1 MHQIFNTSKL
11 ASMISML
18 MATGDVAMPRAY
30 RHPPFG
36 SSSNTT
42 AADKRRAKKRKAI
55 IRARKSGHA

>member
-1 MHQIFNTSKL
+1 MHQIFNASKL
-11 ASMISML
+11 AAMISMV
-18 MATGDVAMPRAY
+18 MPSDDFAMPRDF

-36 SSSNTT
+36 KSRNTT